1 MAEKQIRN
9 KGFSVAVRK
18 KIEQEHPEL
27 LAKYTDGDFQKIIE
41 CALKVLSELLRDGY
55 RVIFEGYFSYFTKP
69 IKRKCSN
76 LHTKETWWTYK
87 RRIRV
92 KPMDKLKELSEVEI
106 TEDEYKQFIEETQKR
121 KQKNSTSA

>member
-9 KGFSVAVRK
+9 KGFSVAVRERLK
-18 KIEQEHPEL
+18 KEHPDIIDRY
-27 LAKYTDGDFQKIIE
+27 KDGDIQKIVD
-41 CALKVLSELLRDGY
+41 CALKVLSELIRDGY

-92 KPMDKLKELSEVEI
+92 KPMDHIKEISEVEI
-106 TEDEYKQFIEETQKR
+106 TEDEYNKFIEETQKR
-121 KQKNSTSA
+121 KQKNTTSA